1 MKTLRRYVTWICVG
15 LMIAGLLAT
24 TAQAADGPGRVSGVV
39 RDSSGAVL
47 AGANVA
53 LVTGEQTSVKNART
67 DKGGRFALE
76 QLAVGRYMLVV
87 SFPGFS
93 DKRVPVNV
101 SATAPR
107 AIDVVL
113 DPTPVEAEVTVTAT
127 PGLAQSLQA
136 VSQPVNVIETGAILE
151 RAKAVVAQ
159 AVLEEPG
166 VNLLRTSPT
175 MAGIY
180 IRGLTGNKVN
190 IFVDGVRYSNS
201 AQRGGVNTFLDLI
214 EPSSLQAIEV
224 LRGPN
229 SAQYGSD
236 AMGGSVQFLSQV
248 PSLLSPGGP
257 VWRGAV
263 TVRANTADSSF
274 GTNLSVGYSAE
285 RFGVLANVAG
295 RKMNNLRAGDGIDS
309 HAAVT
314 RFLGVSSDKLMS
326 ARLPDTGFTQY
337 GGLMKLNWTP
347 TSNDQ
352 FVISYSR
359 SQQDGA
365 KRYDQLLG
373 GDGNLLA
380 DLRHLMMDAVYVKYN
395 RAGVGI
401 FDQVTAT
408 YSFNTQREER
418 VNQGGNGN
426 PLASITHEFERMYA
440 HGFQV
445 KGIARLGERHELLV
459 GAEVYPEHIKAPSYA
474 FNPASGATTVRR
486 GRVPDGATYRSEGLY
501 VQDAFEI
508 VPGLF
513 RAVGDL
519 RYSGAHYRSRAAD
532 SPLVNGKALWPDDSL
547 DTSSVTFRAGLV
559 ATPKPGWAFT
569 GNVSRG
575 FRAPHIT
582 DLGTLGL
589 TGSGFTVSAAELTG
603 LGATIGS
610 TAGATAAS
618 TGKGV
623 TAASPETSLNYEAG
637 FSYRSRRFST
647 EASFFVNNIYDNIVY
662 QALVLPQGAV
672 GRTLGDQVISTQGA
686 TGVVYVPASSS
697 PVLVRV
703 NYGDA
708 RIVGFEH
715 RLDWSV
721 APGWSVGT
729 VLTLL
734 RAKDTATGLAPNIE
748 GGTPG
753 PDFYVKLRY
762 SAPSGRYWIEP
773 ILHVVGEQTRL
784 STLDLE
790 DRRTG
795 ATRTLSN
802 IRNFF
807 YNGATARGWVTP
819 GPDGVKGNADDLL
832 TVTGETLAQ
841 VQARVLG
848 TTSSAPLYTS
858 VHGYTTVAVRAGYR
872 FSANRQVTFE
882 IENVTDRNYRGIAWG
897 LDAPGRS
904 VSFAYVTRF

>member
-1 MKTLRRYVTWICVG
+1 MNKTFRGIAIAVTLLLVTG
-15 LMIAGLLAT
+15 LAVPV
-24 TAQAADGPGRVSGVV
+24 AQATEGPGRLSGVV
-39 RDSSGAVL
+39 RDSSGAVVANAEVVL
-47 AGANVA
+47 A
-53 LVTGEQTSVKNART
+53 TGEQTSVKSVRS
-67 DKGGRFALE
+67 DKEGRFVFESLTP
-76 QLAVGRYMLVV
+76 GRYMLVV
-87 SFPGFS
+87 SYPGFS
-93 DKRVPVNV
+93 DKRVAVTV
-101 SATAPR
+101 AAAAPKP
-107 AIDVVL
+107 IDVLL

-127 PGLAQSLQA
+127 QGVAQSVQA
-136 VSQPVNVIETGAILE
+136 VSQPINIIESGAIQE

-180 IRGLTGNKVN
+180 VRGLTGNKVN

-214 EPSSLQAIEV
+214 EPTSLQAIEI

-236 AMGGSVQFLSQV
+236 AMGGSVQFLSQT
-248 PSLLSPGGP
+248 PSLLSPGGR

-263 TVRANTADSSF
+263 TMRANTADQSV
-274 GTNLSVGYSAE
+274 GTNVSVGYSAE
-285 RFGVLANVAG
+285 RFGVLTNVAV

-314 RFLGVSSDKLMS
+314 RFLGVPSGRLMS
-326 ARLPDTGFTQY
+326 DRLPDTGFTQY
-337 GGLMKLNWTP
+337 GGLVKANWTP
-347 TSNDQ
+347 TANDQ
-352 FVISYSR
+352 FVFSYSR
-359 SQQDGA
+359 SQQDGG

-373 GDGNLLA
+373 GDGNLQA
-380 DLRHLMMDAVYVKYN
+380 DLRNLMMDAVYVKYN
-395 RAGVGI
+395 RAGFGI

-426 PLASITHEFERMYA
+426 RLASVTHEFERMYA
-440 HGFQV
+440 NGFQ
-445 KGIARLGERHELLV
+445 IRATARLGDRHELLI
-459 GAEVYPEHIKAPSYA
+459 GGEVYPERIKAPSFA
-474 FNPASGATTVRR
+474 FNPVNGAITTRR
-486 GRVPDGATYRSEGLY
+486 GRVPDGATYRSEGIY
-501 VQDAFEI
+501 VQDAFDI
-508 VPGLF
+508 VPGTL

-519 RYSGAHYRSRAAD
+519 RYSGAHYRSRASD

-559 ATPKPGWAFT
+559 VTPKPGWGITA
-569 GNVSRG
+569 NVSRG

-589 TGSGFTVSAAELTG
+589 TGSGFTVSAADVKG

-610 TAGATAAS
+610 AAGATATS
-618 TGKGV
+618 TGKTV
-623 TAASPETSLNYEAG
+623 TSASPETSLNYETG
-637 FSYRSRRFST
+637 ISYRSRRFST
-647 EASFFVNNIYDNIVY
+647 EASVFLNNIYDNIVY
-662 QALVLPQGAV
+662 QALILPQGAV
-672 GRTLGDQVISTQGA
+672 GQMLGDQVITTQGA

-708 RIVGFEH
+708 RITGFEH

-721 APGWSVGT
+721 AQGWSVGT

-734 RAKDTATGLAPNIE
+734 HAKDTATGLAPNIE

-753 PDFYVKLRY
+753 SDFYLKLRY
-762 SAPSGRYWIEP
+762 AAPNGKFWVEP
-773 ILHVVGEQTRL
+773 ILHIVGEQTRL

-802 IRNFF
+802 IKNFF
-807 YNGATARGWVTP
+807 YYGATARGWVTP
-819 GPDGVKGNADDLL
+819 GPDGVAGTADDVL

-841 VQARVLG
+841 VQSRVLG
-848 TTSSAPLYTS
+848 TASSAPLYTS
-858 VHGYTTVAVRAGYR
+858 VHGYTTVAIRAGFR
-872 FSANRQVTFE
+872 FSPTREVLFE
-882 IENVTDRNYRGIAWG
+882 LENLTDKNYRGIAWG

-904 VSFAYVTRF
+904 ASFAYIMRF